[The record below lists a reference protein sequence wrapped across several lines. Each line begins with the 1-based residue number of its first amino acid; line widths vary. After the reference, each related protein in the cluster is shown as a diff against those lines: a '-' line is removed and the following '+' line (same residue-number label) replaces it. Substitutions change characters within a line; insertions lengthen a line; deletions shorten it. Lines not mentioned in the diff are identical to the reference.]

1 MQEEQKLDITL
12 FNIEELE
19 RSLEKIK
26 IKCLEP
32 FIDNNLDLEEN
43 RDYFTYY
50 LFIKESFKTL
60 ELLQKIIKDKS

>member
-1 MQEEQKLDITL
+1 MQEEQKLDIIL

-26 IKCLEP
+26 IKCLNP
-32 FIDNNLDLEEN
+32 FMDNNFDLEESKE
-43 RDYFTYY
+43 YFTYY

-60 ELLQKIIKDKS
+60 EILQKIIQDK